1 MNAIKENSKL
11 FQKGTF
17 IKFMIP
23 NFCSILRFEM
33 LYGYLQHT
41 TKNQLQSKTEI
52 IDKKGSAYIVDKL
65 DKMF

>member
-23 NFCSILRFEM
+23 NFCSILWFEM
-33 LYGYLQHT
+33 LHVYLQHT
-41 TKNQLQSKTEI
+41 TKNQLQSKI
-52 IDKKGSAYIVDKL
+52 KI
-65 DKMF
+65 